1 MIKGQDEA
9 TVLKECLQYLQSM
22 GLYVWRNN
30 TGACKSGR
38 RFVRFGYKGSSDIL
52 GITKDGRFLA
62 VECKREKGGILSD
75 DQKTF
80 LFNITKNGGVA
91 IVVNSLDCLIEKL
104 KENKVI

>member
-1 MIKGQDEA
+1 MNKGKDEA
-9 TVLKECLQYLQSM
+9 TVLQECLSYLKAM
-22 GLYVWRNN
+22 NIYAWRQN
-30 TGACKSGR
+30 TGCAKVGK
-38 RFVRFGYKGSSDIL
+38 RFIRFSQKGVSDIL

-91 IVVNSLDCLIEKL
+91 IVVNSLESLIEKL